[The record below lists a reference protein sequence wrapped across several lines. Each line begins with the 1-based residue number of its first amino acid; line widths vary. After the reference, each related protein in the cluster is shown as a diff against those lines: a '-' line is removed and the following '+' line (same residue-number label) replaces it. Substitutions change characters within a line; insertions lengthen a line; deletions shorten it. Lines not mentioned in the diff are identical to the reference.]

1 MLTIIKNS
9 SRLLHISKKYR
20 TFATIPPTWASR
32 NINNNDMR
40 PLKTVLI
47 PSMLLVF
54 LLSACS
60 YDDLV
65 VDNARDQQDV
75 LKRQYIQSS
84 YEKAYAKMR
93 ALYPSTFAN
102 GKRMATGTPSVE
114 DSFPL
119 WYSDTA
125 IIIDPNDPGI
135 PPDMPPGDVV
145 EVANDSI
152 YAYVFNFSNGQGSM
166 VVSVDDRL
174 PDMLVYSKG
183 RNFMENPFK
192 RFTPKQPDNDLS
204 LWLHTRDSLWR
215 LSYERHQARIREM
228 LANMANAT
236 AGEIEDIQTEVRK
249 TYEMQVSIDGYW
261 MGPTLVSADT
271 IQDWHVSQAFKY
283 ADGQVPVKWHNTLPM
298 TSKIEEVYGTNAKCW
313 DIIPTMAMYL
323 ATFQPDVR
331 ADDGW
336 VMDWDAV
343 LNQDTPYD
351 SAEIISNVSRLYYEL
366 GLPAN
371 LNVFYTLEQSMNAKN
386 RVPNVLA
393 NYGLPSGT
401 FKTIVPLGFIIDE
414 IEKGRP
420 AICMIKGLK
429 TRHGSTKVLSFL
441 ADDYEYRDQTVRY
454 VYSNSQTINR
464 TYTETFVSLKFS
476 NIDAEQIIPDLYFN
490 WGLLDPNSL
499 ISFQSIAVGYYG
511 LQPRQAKTNYEEL
524 QVLSTE

>member
-1 MLTIIKNS
+1 M
-9 SRLLHISKKYR
+9 
-20 TFATIPPTWASR
+20 
-32 NINNNDMR
+32 
-40 PLKTVLI
+40 
-47 PSMLLVF
+47 
-54 LLSACS
+54 
-60 YDDLV
+60 
-65 VDNARDQQDV
+65 
-75 LKRQYIQSS
+75 
-84 YEKAYAKMR
+84 
-93 ALYPSTFAN
+93 
-102 GKRMATGTPSVE
+102 
-114 DSFPL
+114 
-119 WYSDTA
+119 
-125 IIIDPNDPGI
+125 
-135 PPDMPPGDVV
+135 
-145 EVANDSI
+145 
-152 YAYVFNFSNGQGSM
+152 
-166 VVSVDDRL
+166 
-174 PDMLVYSKG
+174 
-183 RNFMENPFK
+183 
-192 RFTPKQPDNDLS
+192 
-204 LWLHTRDSLWR
+204 
-215 LSYERHQARIREM
+215 
-228 LANMANAT
+228 
-236 AGEIEDIQTEVRK
+236 RK